1 MICPIDND
9 AKPYISATIEDQFA
23 KLGLS
28 TDRPGEQFHLKQ
40 EEKKRPKRKLAD
52 MEETKKGKSIRKQ
65 SVLGEGGDAMMIGQQ
80 LDEAASPNVVFKVNF

>member
-28 TDRPGEQFHLKQ
+28 TEKPGAQFHLKQ
-40 EEKKRPKRKLAD
+40 EEKRRPKRKACD
-52 MEETKKGKSIRKQ
+52 MEESKKRKGSRKK
-65 SVLGEGGDAMMIGQQ
+65 SVLDEGGDAMMIGQQ